1 MHGVCMVYARC
12 MHSNLLLKA
21 TNVNSR
27 GDGTIPPDAVTLLE
41 QLGGWLQLHGE
52 AIYGTRP

>member
-1 MHGVCMVYARC
+1 MHGVCTVYARC
-12 MHSNLLLKA
+12 MHSNLLL
-21 TNVNSR
+21 NVNSR

-52 AIYGTRP
+52 AVYGTRP

>member
-1 MHGVCMVYARC
+1 MYAQC
-12 MHSNLLLKA
+12 MHSNLLL
-21 TNVNSR
+21 NVNSR

-52 AIYGTRP
+52 AVYGTRP